1 MAGRAA
7 APAGGALV
15 GTLASGVGEAA
26 EGGSMR
32 GGSKATRAQKLI
44 TGARAMVGGRR
55 GTMLKRANTS
65 SGSLGGG
72 NGSPDSTP
80 PSSNRRTTG
89 NLPGVSASKVLKRV
103 ELADNAG
110 SSSCGAPAPA
120 ASYDGLLKA

>member
-1 MAGRAA
+1 MRSQVE
-7 APAGGALV
+7 LISEV
-15 GTLASGVGEAA
+15 LASDDEYQSRRRLS
-26 EGGSMR
+26 ERS

-89 NLPGVSASKVLKRV
+89 NLPGLSASKVLKRV

-110 SSSCGAPAPA
+110 SSSGGAPAPA
-120 ASYDGLLKA
+120 AAYDGLLKA